1 MTVYTLDTPDTGED
15 LDLDVQVIDEAVSVD
30 LPPNSDDGCRASCP
44 HSCTTSYG

>member
-30 LPPNSDDGCRASCP
+30 LPPNSDDGCGASCP